1 MKTLT
6 LKFETWIRSQ
16 FIESQCKE
24 VVYHNLSHT
33 EYIVEKVAE
42 IAKYYN
48 LPEEDQ
54 EDLFFAGW
62 LHDVGYWEGE
72 GNGHEQRGSEFSQ
85 ICLSEFGLSQERIS
99 RIKAGIL
106 ATKMPQHPQN
116 LFESILCDADLYHL
130 GTPEFLEKTY
140 LLKEEFERLGKSSNS
155 EVDWLKESLAFVQ
168 NHRYHT
174 GYAQEKLEPQKQLN
188 CDIIQQKIEILEKN
202 RSEEKPEKSKDKKKK
217 KKKKPERGI
226 ETLFRVT
233 SSNHMDLS
241 AMADNKANIMISVNS
256 IIISIVVTVLIRKL
270 EEFPN
275 YTIPAL
281 FLVSTCLIA
290 MVFAILATRPKVS
303 HGKITNEDIANKK
316 GNLLYFGNFHQMS
329 LQDYTAGMEKLMT
342 DSEYLYGSMT
352 RDIYFLGKIL
362 GKKYQ
367 LLRTSYNVFMYGF
380 ILSVIAFL
388 IASFFFDPQ
397 QY

>member
-48 LPEEDQ
+48 LPEQDQ
-54 EDLFFAGW
+54 ENLFFAGW
-62 LHDVGYWEGE
+62 LHDVGYWTGE
-72 GNGHEQRGSEFSQ
+72 GKGHEQRGCAFSQ
-85 ICLSEFGLSQERIS
+85 ICLTEFGLSQDRIS
-99 RIKAGIL
+99 RIKSGIL
-106 ATKMPQHPQN
+106 ATKIPQTPQN

-140 LLKEEFERLGKSSNS
+140 LLKEEFDRLGKEPIS
-155 EVDWLKESLAFVQ
+155 EVDWLKQTLVFVQ
-168 NHRYHT
+168 NHHYHT
-174 GYAQEKLEPQKQLN
+174 DYAKEKLEAQKQFN
-188 CDIIQQKIEILEKN
+188 CEIIQQKIEILEKN
-202 RSEEKPEKSKDKKKK
+202 SSDETPHKGKAKKKD

-233 SSNHMDLS
+233 SANHMELS

-275 YTIPAL
+275 YTIPAV
-281 FLVSTCLIA
+281 FLVGTCLIA

-303 HGKITNEDIANKK
+303 HGKVTTEDIANKK
-316 GNLLYFGNFHQMS
+316 GNLLYFGNFYQMS
-329 LQDYTAGMEKLMT
+329 LEDYTVGIEKMMT

-352 RDIYFLGKIL
+352 RDIYYLGKIL
-362 GKKYQ
+362 GLKYK

-380 ILSVIAFL
+380 ILSVVAFL
-388 IASFFFDPQ
+388 IASFFFEQQ